1 MNAVGTSLANA
12 TNPRHELCTAEAVWN
27 MIRSISCE
35 KVSGRFRLGL
45 TACALLIPGIGWAQT
60 AVLDVAVLRDDGEAA
75 AARDVEVK
83 SVATGFSRHA
93 ATGQQGRARFEAV
106 PTGIDY
112 SIAVDGTVLAASVS
126 LRANEAKSVSVM
138 VLETVVIGAQR
149 RRVAINEL
157 DAEVS
162 TGLTSRELTALP
174 VEARDLN
181 KTLVRLPNVTPSTGF
196 FPEAPSVSINGA
208 NGLYAQYLID
218 GVDNNENFLGGPKF
232 PISTGFVQDVTV
244 LTNAWSVEYGRT
256 GNGVVN
262 VTSKSGTNTWTG
274 EVFFLTRP
282 GSSLDAS
289 SSYPGRDLSGNQ
301 VKDGFRREQGGF
313 SVGGPLVTDRTF
325 VYANVEY
332 TRDKK
337 DNALSSPALGIA
349 ATVPGHNRSL
359 LGSVRLDHRIDDAWW
374 LTLRL
379 NRGDVSIQRQ
389 GGGLEGGATFPSAGS
404 TQDRSSTLVAA
415 SAIYSGARLTSS
427 TSLNAGTFGWNYA
440 RSAAGAGPQVVVES
454 PDGLTAAV
462 LGNPGYIFD
471 DFERSWQ
478 LQQKLTWSLGRHALK
493 TGVDL
498 LYSDFNLAGGGNP
511 AGNYTVLLTP
521 IELAKVR
528 ALNLGS
534 SLGVTDIPSTAQVT
548 SYSVEIQPKR
558 FGQPQRQLGW
568 YAQDQVSLT
577 NAVTLTAGLR
587 WDYDSLT
594 EAGATHGDF
603 RNFAP
608 RFAVNWRAT
617 QRLVVRGGAGLY
629 YDRIPYTVLSDALQ
643 QNTTSAAYRSQ
654 LQQLIAKGIVPPGS
668 SRDRITYDGNL
679 SVSPACPLGY
689 LQCPTAAT
697 VANLRDSASLNEAR
711 ILNPSGLESPYTIQW
726 STGLQWQVSEAIV
739 GSADLVLA
747 LGRHQLRLRD
757 LNASAPFAPNVA
769 NLTAANIAML
779 RGIGDPALRQAAA
792 EALGLVRSQSA
803 ADATRPVAVLPGGA
817 RQIIMTESEGN
828 SRYRALNLRLSKER
842 SGDRFGYLLSYTLS
856 KLENDTDDLNFR
868 ASNANAFG
876 AEWGPSVNDRRHV
889 ISTVFFLYPMEILT
903 LSVAGLL
910 QSGQPVNYIP
920 DATIF
925 GTTDIYGDGRSFSDS
940 YLGNAARAP
949 GVSRNSGRLPWAKTV
964 DLAIRYAPQIGPGHL
979 EWSAD
984 VFNVFNETNLTGY
997 ANSATQ
1003 SNQIQVYGQPFAQRN
1018 AGPPRQF
1025 QLGVRYWF

>member
-1 MNAVGTSLANA
+1 
-12 TNPRHELCTAEAVWN
+12 
-27 MIRSISCE
+27 MIRSIGCE
-35 KVSGRFRLGL
+35 NELRRFRLGL
-45 TACALLIPGIGWAQT
+45 TACALLMSGMGWAQT
-60 AVLDVAVLRDDGEAA
+60 AVLDVAVLRDDGTAA
-75 AARDVEVK
+75 AARDVEVR
-83 SVATGFSRHA
+83 SVATGFSHHA
-93 ATGQQGRARFEAV
+93 ATGEQGRARFEAI
-106 PTGIDY
+106 PTGTDY
-112 SIAVDGTVLAASVS
+112 SIAVDGTVLAVSVP
-126 LRANEAKSVSVM
+126 LRANQAKSLFVTL
-138 VLETVVIGAQR
+138 LETVVVTAQR
-149 RRVAINEL
+149 RSLAMNGL

-162 TGLTSRELTALP
+162 AGLTSRDLAALP

-181 KTLVRLPNVTPSTGF
+181 KALVRLPNVAPSTGF

-244 LTNAWSVEYGRT
+244 LTNAYSLEYGRT

-262 VTSKSGTNTWTG
+262 VTSRSGTNTWTG

-282 GSSLDAS
+282 GRSLDAS

-313 SVGGPLVTDRTF
+313 SVGGPLIADRTF
-325 VYANVEY
+325 IYANVEY
-332 TRDKK
+332 TRDQK
-337 DNALSSPALGIA
+337 DNVLSSPALGIA
-349 ATVPGHNRSL
+349 ATVPGHNRTL
-359 LGSVRLDHRIDDAWW
+359 LGSVRLDHRIDDAWR
-374 LTLRL
+374 LTLRA

-389 GGGLEGGATFPSAGS
+389 GGGLEGGVTFPSAGS
-404 TQDRSSTLVAA
+404 IQDRISTLVAA
-415 SAIYSGARLTSS
+415 AAIYSGARLTSS
-427 TSLNAGTFGWNYA
+427 TTLNVGTFGWNYA
-440 RSAAGAGPQVVVES
+440 RGAVGTGPQVTVES
-454 PDGLTAAV
+454 PDGLAAAV
-462 LGNPGYIFD
+462 LGNPGYVFD

-478 LQQKLTWSLGRHALK
+478 LQQKLTWSLGRHALR

-521 IELAKVR
+521 AELVQVR
-528 ALNLGS
+528 TLNRGS
-534 SLGVTDIPSTAQVT
+534 SLGVSDIPSTAQVT

-577 NAVTLTAGLR
+577 TAVTLTAGLR

-594 EAGATHGDF
+594 KAGAARGDF
-603 RNFAP
+603 GNFAP
-608 RFAVNWRAT
+608 RFALNWRAT
-617 QRLVVRGGAGLY
+617 QRLAVRGGAGLY

-654 LQQLIAKGIVPPGS
+654 LQQLIAKGILPPGTALEQ
-668 SRDRITYDGNL
+668 ITYDGNL

-689 LQCPTAAT
+689 LQCPTAET

-726 STGLQWQVSEAIV
+726 STGLQWQISDAIV
-739 GSADLVLA
+739 GSADFVLA

-757 LNASAPFAPNVA
+757 LNAPAPFTPNEA
-769 NLTAANIAML
+769 NLTAANIAAL
-779 RGIGDPALRQAAA
+779 RGIGDPVLRQAAA

-817 RQIIMTESEGN
+817 RQIIMTESQGK
-828 SRYRALNLRLSKER
+828 SRYRALSLRLSKER
-842 SGDRFGYLLSYTLS
+842 STDRYGYLLSYTLS

-868 ASNANAFG
+868 ASNANEFS

-889 ISTVFFLYPMEILT
+889 VSTVFFLYPIDTLT
-903 LSVAGLL
+903 LSVAGLF
-910 QSGQPVNYIP
+910 QSGQPINFIP

-925 GTTDIYGDGRSFSDS
+925 GTADIYGDGRSFSDS

-949 GVSRNSGRLPWAKTV
+949 GISRNSGRLPWAKTV
-964 DLAIRYAPQIGPGHL
+964 DLGIRYAPRIGPAHL

-984 VFNVFNETNLTGY
+984 VFNVFNETNLSGY
-997 ANSATQ
+997 ANAATQ
-1003 SNQIQVYGQPFAQRN
+1003 SNQIQLYGPPFAQRN